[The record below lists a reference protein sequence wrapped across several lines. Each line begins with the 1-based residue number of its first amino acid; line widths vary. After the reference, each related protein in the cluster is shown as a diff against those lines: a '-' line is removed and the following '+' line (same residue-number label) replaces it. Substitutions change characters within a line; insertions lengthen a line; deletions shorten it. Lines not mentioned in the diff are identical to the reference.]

1 MINRLTT
8 FFIICNCLFSV
19 DYELEIQPIFNANCG
34 NCHIGNSSGGV
45 NLSSYQNV
53 MDSDVITPFD
63 ANDSELYDLITEDN
77 GGGDDMPP
85 GNAELSSEQILLIE
99 AWINEGALPEED
111 TSDSCDVASGDVN
124 GDFTLNVLDVVLLA
138 QLVLGAGSVEF
149 ECAADFNADS
159 TINVLDIVQLV
170 NQILS

>member
-19 DYELEIQPIFNANCG
+19 DYETEIQPIFNFNCG

-63 ANDSELYDLITEDN
+63 ANDSELYDLITESN
-77 GGGDDMPP
+77 NGGDDMPP
-85 GNAELSSEQILLIE
+85 GNAELTDAQITLIQD
-99 AWINEGALPEED
+99 WINEGALPEEPTD
-111 TSDSCDVASGDVN
+111 TCDVDSGDVN
-124 GDFTLNVLDVVLLA
+124 GDGTLNVLDVVSIVHF
-138 QLVLGAGSVEF
+138 VLGSGSVTF
-149 ECAADFNADS
+149 ECAADFNSDLVV
-159 TINVLDIVQLV
+159 NVLDIVSLV
-170 NQILS
+170 NEILS